1 MSVSVYKY
9 FCICM
14 QHYPSWQAIP
24 KAPDKETERRL
35 YSDKVLVKVEF
46 WFWRSKILI
55 TAMAG
60 SGGRKFKG
68 RRTFGVS

>member
-1 MSVSVYKY
+1 MSLSE
-9 FCICM
+9 
-14 QHYPSWQAIP
+14 
-24 KAPDKETERRL
+24 KA
-35 YSDKVLVKVEF
+35 LVKIEF

-68 RRTFGVS
+68 LRTFGVS